1 MGGGAGD
8 GAGILADTG
17 GMAKFDLDMARE
29 ILLEMEKQPYTGRPC
44 RIEIAGVEPMV
55 VQYHLLILIEDGLL
69 EGHSGSDLNGHF
81 WCWPTRLTAQG
92 HRFVNDARN
101 KDLWARAKTRMLEAT
116 GTLSL
121 EGLKAV
127 MAEIV
132 RQAALRG

>member
-1 MGGGAGD
+1 
-8 GAGILADTG
+8 
-17 GMAKFDLDMARE
+17 MAKFDLDLARE
-29 ILLEMEKQPYTGRPC
+29 ILLEVEKQPYTGRAC
-44 RIEIAGVEPMV
+44 RIEIAGVERTV
-55 VQYHLLILIEDGLL
+55 LHYHLLTLMEDGLV
-69 EGHSGSDLNGHF
+69 EGHRAEDMSGLLT
-81 WCWPTRLTAQG
+81 CWPMRLTAQG